1 MPSEHTRGNCR
12 FRVWKGC
19 RKLKACIARDD
30 TRERVKLLCY
40 RPPKA
45 RKVKRDIWFLTLS
58 LASLAGC
65 AGMPA
70 SPGPVA
76 AVPVGSGIER
86 LPPINAPPPLP
97 VIPPPSTAKKSFWQC
112 LWPWDDERDA
122 RPKTQKE
129 IDDDF
134 KWRNNG

>member
-1 MPSEHTRGNCR
+1 
-12 FRVWKGC
+12 
-19 RKLKACIARDD
+19 
-30 TRERVKLLCY
+30 
-40 RPPKA
+40 
-45 RKVKRDIWFLTLS
+45 VKRGTWFLTLS

-65 AGMPA
+65 AGAPA
-70 SPGPVA
+70 WPGAGSVA
-76 AVPVGSGIER
+76 AAPAGNGIER
-86 LPPINAPPPLP
+86 LPPIDAPPFLP
-97 VIPPPSTAKKSFWQC
+97 AIPPPPAAKKGFWQC